1 VVCCRSCVVGL
12 SQQRSAR
19 EYGRWRGQQ
28 RAEMEAESSRRA
40 AAAAEPWRERV
51 RRLIGRL
58 GRATSDAGHEEAE
71 EGEGD
76 AAASALWREQMAAQ
90 AAAGN
95 LDLGDLAEVSSLPT
109 LVRLLDIPPL
119 RAGVCRTLVRV
130 AEGAGVP
137 PRPVCWARLLR
148 KLVRPPP
155 PAPEGQPPALAQPGP
170 GRGVAAEEH
179 AHTENHEEEEAAAEA
194 AAEAIAAWAGRVEPA
209 AAAEERAQASSP
221 RPPSGKLHWWSCPR
235 CSHANEIHHIDAHPF
250 SWLAPGCRAAATSRP
265 SRSSRSRRPS
275 AEGGGALGAGDR
287 PRPSSRADDD
297 AAAWRRA
304 EDLRFDDPRPWR
316 QQSRS
321 SPRRRSCSRLARRR
335 AVSAREPPSGLVDE
349 QGRQLA
355 TYRADAARPRLGGV
369 LPRGALFSETA
380 PLDAYE
386 PWRVR
391 TVELPGVAA
400 TGTHVRVRVEVM
412 GSHKCG
418 IVGKYQSVL
427 IMINPMISPRTRMC
441 ARMHALLDGT
451 TWARSVRSGVVALPP
466 RRIARWLADTC
477 CCCVRAQ
484 SDSLAGAAAA
494 RGGACG
500 VVTQRPG
507 RRCAAGLR
515 GATKACTSSR
525 RCCWWLPRGRRRP
538 GTQQMRRR
546 YGGVL
551 FCFFG

>member
-1 VVCCRSCVVGL
+1 MVCCRSCVVGL

-28 RAEMEAESSRRA
+28 RAEMEAESTRRA

-51 RRLIGRL
+51 WRLIGRL
-58 GRATSDAGHEEAE
+58 GRTTSDAGHEEAE

-109 LVRLLDIPPL
+109 LVRLLDIPSL

-155 PAPEGQPPALAQPGP
+155 PAAEGQPPALAQPGP
-170 GRGVAAEEH
+170 GRGAAAEEH
-179 AHTENHEEEEAAAEA
+179 AHTEDHEEEEEASAEA
-194 AAEAIAAWAGRVEPA
+194 AAEAIAAWAGRVEP
-209 AAAEERAQASSP
+209 AAEERAQASSP

-250 SWLAPGCRAAATSRP
+250 SWLAPGCRAAAATSRP
-265 SRSSRSRRPS
+265 SRGSSRRPS
-275 AEGGGALGAGDR
+275 AEGDGALGAGDR

-297 AAAWRRA
+297 ASSWHRA

-321 SPRRRSCSRLARRR
+321 SPRRRRRRRCSRLAGRR

-349 QGRQLA
+349 RGRQLA

-380 PLDAYE
+380 PLNAYE
-386 PWRVR
+386 PWRVS
-391 TVELPGVAA
+391 TVLLARCRHRHA
-400 TGTHVRVRVEVM
+400 RTHVRVQGEVM

-418 IVGKYQSVL
+418 IVGKYQSNL
-427 IMINPMISPRTRMC
+427 IMIKPMISPAPVC
-441 ARMHALLDGT
+441 AHARMRFWMEQRG
-451 TWARSVRSGVVALPP
+451 RGVCDRGL
-466 RRIARWLADTC
+466 RCR
-477 CCCVRAQ
+477 
-484 SDSLAGAAAA
+484 
-494 RGGACG
+494 RGG
-500 VVTQRPG
+500 
-507 RRCAAGLR
+507 
-515 GATKACTSSR
+515 
-525 RCCWWLPRGRRRP
+525 
-538 GTQQMRRR
+538 
-546 YGGVL
+546 
-551 FCFFG
+551 